1 MRRWLTIVTLCLTAG
16 LTACHDDDNPVPE
29 TAQEWQV
36 TVVDQVGSQPFI
48 LPWNAS
54 YESVTV
60 NISGR
65 TATTRSVV
73 VTAADDWLE
82 VSDERLAADNIV
94 ALKVKANDTHRLRK
108 TTLSFTDADNPM
120 LTASLEVSQRAKGM
134 TNSEDAHSDLYV
146 GYGYDIY
153 KALESTMAVR
163 TKAPVLLTSLMRQ
176 YSMSNDYQL
185 LQDCRLARTN
195 VRYVASTDIHAYGRD
210 LSELQT
216 GDTDHHFEGCR
227 EECVTAERLIKSSYG
242 TFDQQNYGHGSLEKV
257 VASRVIDRG
266 ALLDLKRGSYMPYST
281 PFALALSTARELRG
295 DQRAK
300 QIEKMLTDFGTHVVV
315 QVDLGG
321 RIDYT
326 FTMQKSTSF
335 NTFEEMRQ
343 EVEYTIGR
351 IAANDRSTKNQTV
364 SSSKSDIGAITV
376 KGGSPATRQQ
386 LEQDISSLADN
397 GQIEPLHITNWM
409 ASINY
414 SPDFADDAS
423 LEVIHFE
430 LIPLWD
436 IVPEDVRADFMEATF
451 RMGQRSDC
459 SLPASFTG
467 TDIYEIDATRDDLF
481 SFPTGST
488 DNSLCRLLYM
498 DGEPVLQVCS
508 EYVPKIRTD
517 ERVTVAYPIYK
528 QHIRMNQG
536 LFLGDGIHQP
546 AFVGFSGADCFVNPV
561 YELAPGTRVDR
572 FYYVNGNLMLNNP
585 TNVDGR
591 QGKGRTVS
599 DDVMRFR
606 YGGVT
611 HQHPIVKVG
620 ANFWTRHDLNHGM
633 GLTNNPNASN
643 ARTFD
648 VLEDGV
654 LFARYWHD
662 LGRTSRPANS
672 WQWGYEP
679 NTYYNGNPN
688 TKWFFPTGTE
698 VDNLYAFLGFNPKA
712 LFRGQVSG
720 YEAQFNG
727 YYGGYDIANRQTTEE
742 VKQRYQGELN
752 VFATRN
758 TTADEDALL
767 LVLDKRYRLYKAE
780 SGPTGSWRENYYP
793 VRAAR
798 GYMYLYPKLQD
809 ILEYEEYYR

>member
-1 MRRWLTIVTLCLTAG
+1 VKRWLTIATVALAAL

-29 TAQEWQV
+29 TAQEWSV
-36 TVVDQVGSQPFI
+36 NVVDQVASQPFI
-48 LPWNAS
+48 LPWNAT

-60 NISGR
+60 SINGR
-65 TATTRSVV
+65 TAKTRSVV

-82 VSDERLAADNIV
+82 VSSERLAPDDIV
-94 ALKVKANDTHRLRK
+94 ALKVKANDTNHLRK
-108 TTLSFTDADNPM
+108 TTLTFTDADNPM

-134 TNSEDAHSDLYV
+134 TNGEDACSDLYV

-163 TKAPVLLTSLMRQ
+163 TKAPVLLMSLMRQ
-176 YSMSNDYQL
+176 YSMSSDYQL

-195 VRYVASTDIHAYGRD
+195 VRYVSSTDIHAFGRD

-216 GDTDHHFEGCR
+216 GDADHHFEGCR
-227 EECVTAERLIKSSYG
+227 EECLTAEKLLQTSNG
-242 TFDQQNYGHGSLEKV
+242 TFEQQNYGHGSLEKI

-266 ALLDLKRGSYMPYST
+266 ALRDLKSSGYMPYST
-281 PFALALSTARELRG
+281 PFVLALSTAREQQG
-295 DQRAK
+295 EQRAK
-300 QIEKMLTDFGTHVVV
+300 QIERILTEFGTHVVV

-326 FTMQKSTSF
+326 FTMQKSASF
-335 NTFEEMRQ
+335 NSAAEMRQ
-343 EVEYTIGR
+343 EVEYTMGR
-351 IAANDRSTKNQTV
+351 MTANERVGKNLTV
-364 SSSKSDIGAITV
+364 SSSKSGSGAITV
-376 KGGSPATRQQ
+376 KGGSEEARRQ
-386 LEQDISSLADN
+386 LEQDISALSN
-397 GQIEPLHITNWM
+397 SGQIEPLHITDWM

-414 SPDFADDAS
+414 SPDLADDAS

-436 IVPEDVRADFMEATF
+436 IVPEDVRLDFMEATF

-467 TDIYEIDATRDDLF
+467 TDIYEIDASQDDLF
-481 SFPTGST
+481 DFSACGA

-517 ERVTVAYPIYK
+517 QRVTVVYPIYK

-546 AFVGFSGADCFVNPV
+546 AFVGFSGADCYVNPI
-561 YELAPGTRVDR
+561 YDLTPGVRIDR
-572 FYYVNGNLMLNNP
+572 FYYVNGNLMLDNP
-585 TNVDGR
+585 TNVDGLN
-591 QGKGRTVS
+591 GKGRTVS

-606 YGGVT
+606 YAGINYR
-611 HQHPIVKVG
+611 HPIVKVG
-620 ANFWTRHDLNHGM
+620 ANFWTRRDLNHGM
-633 GLTNNPNASN
+633 GLTNNPNGSN
-643 ARTFD
+643 ARTYDMMVDD
-648 VLEDGV
+648 VLY
-654 LFARYWHD
+654 ARYWHD

-679 NTYYNGNPN
+679 NTYYSDNPN
-688 TKWFFPTGTE
+688 TKWYFPTGTE
-698 VDNLYAFLGFNPKA
+698 VNHLYAFLGFNPKA

-727 YYGGYDIANRQTTEE
+727 YYGGYDIATRQTTEE
-742 VKQRYQGELN
+742 VKQRDKGELN

-758 TTADEDALL
+758 TATDGDALL
-767 LVLDKRYRLYKAE
+767 LVLDKEYRFYKAE
-780 SGPTGSWRENYYP
+780 NGPAGSWRENYYP

-798 GYMYLYPKLQD
+798 GYMYVYPQLQD
-809 ILEYEEYYR
+809 ISEYEEKY

>member
-1 MRRWLTIVTLCLTAG
+1 MLCLAAI

-29 TAQEWQV
+29 TAQGWSV
-36 TVVDQVGSQPFI
+36 SVAGLTDIQPVI
-48 LPWNAS
+48 LPCNAT

-60 NISGR
+60 SISGR
-65 TATTRSVV
+65 TAKTRSVV
-73 VTAADDWLE
+73 VTAVDDWLE
-82 VSDERLAADNIV
+82 VSDRQLAADSIV
-94 ALKVKANDTHRLRK
+94 ALKAKANDTYHLRK
-108 TTLSFTDADNPM
+108 TTLTFTDADNPM
-120 LTASLEVSQRAKGM
+120 LTASIEVSQRAMGM
-134 TNSEDAHSDLYV
+134 ASGDDATDNLYV
-146 GYGYDIY
+146 GYGYDVY

-163 TKAPVLLTSLMRQ
+163 TKAPVLLKSLMQ
-176 YSMSNDYQL
+176 QNSMSSYYQV
-185 LQDCRLARTN
+185 LQDCRLAQTK
-195 VRYVASTDIHAYGRD
+195 VRYVSSTDIHAFGRD

-216 GDTDHHFEGCR
+216 GDADHHFEGCR
-227 EECVTAERLIKSSYG
+227 EECITAEQLIDASYG
-242 TFDQQNYGHGSLEKV
+242 TFEQQNYGHGSLEKV

-266 ALLDLKRGSYMPYST
+266 ALQDLKRTGYMPYST
-281 PFALALSTARELRG
+281 AFALALSTARERQG

-300 QIEKMLTDFGTHVVV
+300 QIEKILTEFGTHVVV

-326 FTMQKSTSF
+326 FTMQKSASF
-335 NTFEEMRQ
+335 NTVEEMRQ
-343 EVEYTIGR
+343 EIEYTMGR
-351 IAANDRSTKNQTV
+351 LTASERSAINQTV
-364 SSSKSDIGAITV
+364 SSSKSGSGAITV
-376 KGGSPATRQQ
+376 RGGSPATRQQ
-386 LEQDISSLADN
+386 LANDISALSDD
-397 GQIEPLHITNWM
+397 GQISPAHITDWL

-414 SPDFADDAS
+414 SENFVDDAS

-430 LIPLWD
+430 LMPLWD
-436 IVPEDVRADFMEATF
+436 LVPEDVRLDFMEATF

-467 TDIYEIDATRDDLF
+467 TDIYEIDTSEGDLF
-481 SFPTGST
+481 NFAAST
-488 DNSLCRLLYM
+488 PDNTLCRLLYM
-498 DGEPVLQVCS
+498 EGEPVLQVCS

-517 ERVTVAYPIYK
+517 ERVTIVYPIYK

-546 AFVGFSGADCFVNPV
+546 AIVGFSGADCCVNPI
-561 YELAPGTRVDR
+561 YDLAPGVRIDR

-585 TNVDGR
+585 INVEGLS
-591 QGKGRTVS
+591 GKGRTVS

-611 HQHPIVKVG
+611 YHHPIVKIG
-620 ANFWTRHDLNHGM
+620 SNFWTRRDLNHAM
-633 GLTNNPNASN
+633 GLTNDPNGSN

-648 VLEDGV
+648 VMEGGV

-679 NTYYNGNPN
+679 NTYYSNNPN
-688 TKWFFPTGTE
+688 TKWYFPTGAE
-698 VDNLYAFLGFNPKA
+698 VNSLYAFLGFNPKA
-712 LFRGQVSG
+712 LFQGQVSG

-727 YYGGYDIANRQTTEE
+727 YYGGYDIASHQATEE
-742 VKQRYQGELN
+742 VRRRDEGELN

-758 TTADEDALL
+758 TASDKDALL
-767 LVLDKRYRLYKAE
+767 LVLDKRYRLYKAVN
-780 SGPTGSWRENYYP
+780 GPTGSWRENYYP

-798 GYMYLYPKLQD
+798 GYMYAYPKLQD
-809 ILEYEEYYR
+809 IPE